1 MRGLYCGAGPTLSI
15 CQITPGEQ
23 RPGCAPVAITAALV
37 DAAQGAA
44 YRSRQ
49 EREALRA
56 AALDN
61 SGFTAMAMR
70 RAAKARS
77 KSAPVGARP
86 ERSKAQRGK
95 AKSAA
100 SNGRLQ
106 ERLAAVER
114 ERDQLRDELEHF
126 KARQQRLEEAQAQ
139 VRDRIAWALDSL
151 HNILEGK
158 G

>member
-1 MRGLYCGAGPTLSI
+1 MRDLYCGARPTLSI
-15 CQITPGEQ
+15 RQITPGEQ
-23 RPGCAPVAITAALV
+23 RPACAPVAITAALV
-37 DAAQGAA
+37 DATQGAA

-49 EREALRA
+49 EREAPRA

-77 KSAPVGARP
+77 KSTPVDARP
-86 ERSKAQRGK
+86 ERGKVPRGK
-95 AKSAA
+95 RADAA
-100 SNGRLQ
+100 ANGRLQ

-114 ERDQLRDELEHF
+114 ERDQLKEELEHF
-126 KARQQRLEEAQAQ
+126 KARQRRLEEAQAR